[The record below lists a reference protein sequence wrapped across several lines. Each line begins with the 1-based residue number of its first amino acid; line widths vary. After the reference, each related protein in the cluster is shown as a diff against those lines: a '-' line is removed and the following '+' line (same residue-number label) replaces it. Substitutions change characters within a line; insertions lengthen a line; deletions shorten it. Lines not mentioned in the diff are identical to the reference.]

1 MCVLCVLMW
10 KGVKVDNPYT
20 DKAQTEKLLTF
31 IEEGGCAQTGNR
43 EKKASFFLKKKKSHR
58 RMKPSCSGLRVQMS
72 LRQTDAP
79 SYSSLCKIIQ
89 HTEIQTCHP
98 VAPADSEAP

>member
-1 MCVLCVLMW
+1 MCMCVLCVLMW
-10 KGVKVDNPYT
+10 KGVKVDNSST
-20 DKAQTEKLLTF
+20 DSAQTEKLLTF
-31 IEEGGCAQTGNR
+31 IEEGGRAQTGNR
-43 EKKASFFLKKKKSHR
+43 EKKTRSLVKSHR

-89 HTEIQTCHP
+89 HTEIQMCYP
-98 VAPADSEAP
+98 VAPADCEAL

>member
-43 EKKASFFLKKKKSHR
+43 EKKASFFF
-58 RMKPSCSGLRVQMS
+58 
-72 LRQTDAP
+72 
-79 SYSSLCKIIQ
+79 
-89 HTEIQTCHP
+89 
-98 VAPADSEAP
+98 